1 MKIILRNTNSI
12 FDQKK
17 IYLENLNL
25 AIISFISRW
34 RQDEQQIQF
43 LTKKNYWNS

>member
-1 MKIILRNTNSI
+1 MKIIIKNTNSI
-12 FDQKK
+12 VDQKK
-17 IYLENLNL
+17 YLENLNL
-25 AIISFISRW
+25 AIISFISRC